1 MTKGRAI
8 QNFLKFIN
16 AARSDGDAN
25 GNADSSVASTLA
37 STAANTQ
44 QKPKTN
50 KINYKRTQTHS
61 YTRAAEDA
69 DRQQRRTEG
78 KEHEQKPTMRRA
90 THEVLVLWN
99 HNNNQYQLS
108 SSDGD
113 SDSKGNG
120 AWN

>member
-16 AARSDGDAN
+16 AAGSDCDGNSNAN
-25 GNADSSVASTLA
+25 VATSTLA

-50 KINYKRTQTHS
+50 KINYKRTQTQSQSHTS
-61 YTRAAEDA
+61 VAEDVETK
-69 DRQQRRTEG
+69 RS

-90 THEVLVLWN
+90 IPEVLVLWN
-99 HNNNQYQLS
+99 NNKNICNSS
-108 SSDGD
+108 SSDSGR
-113 SDSKGNG
+113 KGNG